1 MALLRKQELL
11 SRRCTFAKFADPIPS
26 QSQLNSGEY
35 FQKSLKS
42 DKKPFAIPFH
52 FRTGL
57 NA

>member
-1 MALLRKQELL
+1 LQNFYD
-11 SRRCTFAKFADPIPS
+11 TT
-26 QSQLNSGEY
+26 GEY